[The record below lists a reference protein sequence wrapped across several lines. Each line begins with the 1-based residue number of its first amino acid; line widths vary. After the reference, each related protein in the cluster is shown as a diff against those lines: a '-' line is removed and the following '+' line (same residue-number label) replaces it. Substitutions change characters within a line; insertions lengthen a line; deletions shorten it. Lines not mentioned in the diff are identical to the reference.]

1 MSSMKLLALA
11 TAMAV
16 SAGAFADVYE
26 ASFEGNWFNES
37 QSGRGV
43 TVDYVPQALG
53 NGTYVIVSFTYDAQG
68 NPTWLQYVASG
79 REGQRLFKNVDV
91 FRVSGGTPGNTFPPF
106 SAISSTKVGT
116 AVVDMASCSKIKIDF
131 TPLSTANIPAV
142 NLDMTRLDAPGKGSS
157 NCPFVKEFT
166 ACPTGTTAVASLD
179 RVCEIPAGNI
189 GGDLRLNNTA
199 SYRLGGRVAIGG
211 AMALSGM
218 PSTTTGRLFVEPGT
232 VVRGN
237 EAATSRLII
246 NPGSKIFAEGT
257 PSAPI
262 VFTGITEAADATV
275 NGGTWAGLILA
286 GRAPINDGCTGGGTS
301 VSCAFEADSA
311 IVWGG
316 TDVNDSSGVLK
327 YVQIRSSGGFLA
339 PNVDLNAL
347 TMGGVGAGTVID
359 FVQTAYNGDDGF
371 EMFGGTV
378 NLKHIVALGNNDD
391 NIDTDFGYTGKIQ
404 YAYIKQGPGVDTD
417 SHGIESDNAPST
429 FDAMPRTRPTLIN
442 ATFDGVGLGFDGA
455 RIRRGSAY
463 VLQNV
468 VFVNFTGS
476 CLNFNDAATYNATRT
491 NGAFNGVTS
500 ISGAYF
506 GCAKQF
512 DDQAA
517 DPFLVSAFV
526 NGQADNVTG
535 VATGLFNSDGRTL
548 PVTSPL
554 RNATQTSSDAFFER
568 YGAKGAFVDGDWTQ
582 GWTIGL

>member
-1 MSSMKLLALA
+1 MSSIKLLTLA
-11 TAMAV
+11 AAMSV
-16 SAGAFADVYE
+16 SVGAFADVYE
-26 ASFEGNWFNES
+26 TSFEGNWYNDS
-37 QSGRGV
+37 QNGRGV

-53 NGTYVIVSFTYDAQG
+53 NGTYVLVSFTYDAQG
-68 NPTWLQYVASG
+68 NPTWLQYIASG

-91 FRVSGGTPGNTFPPF
+91 FRVTGGTPGNTFPPL
-106 SAISSTKVGT
+106 SAITSTKVGT
-116 AVVDMASCSKIKIDF
+116 AVVDMASCSRIKIDF
-131 TPLSTANIPAV
+131 TPLSTSNIPGV

-157 NCPFVKEFT
+157 SCPFVKEFT
-166 ACPTGTTAVASLD
+166 ACPTGTTAVSGLD
-179 RVCEIPAGNI
+179 RVCEIPAGTVS
-189 GGDLRLNNTA
+189 GDLRLTNTA
-199 SYRLGGRVAIGG
+199 TYRLGGRVAIGG
-211 AMALSGM
+211 AMALSGV

-237 EAATSRLII
+237 EASTSRLII

-262 VFTGITEAADATV
+262 VFTGLTEVDDAAV
-275 NGGTWAGLILA
+275 NAGTWAGLIIA
-286 GRAPINDGCTGGGTS
+286 GRAPINTGCTGVGS
-301 VSCAFEADSA
+301 VTCAFEADSA

-316 TDVNDSSGVLK
+316 TDANDSSGVLK

-347 TMGGVGAGTVID
+347 TLGGVGAGTLID
-359 FVQTAYNGDDGF
+359 FVQAAYNGDDGF

-378 NLKHIVALGNNDD
+378 NLKHIVSLGSNDD
-391 NIDTDFGYTGKIQ
+391 NIDTDFGYVGKIQ
-404 YAYIKQGPGVDTD
+404 YAYIKQGPGNDTD
-417 SHGIESDNAPST
+417 SHGIESDNGPT
-429 FDAMPRTRPTLIN
+429 VFDALPRTRPTIIN
-442 ATFDGVGLGFDGA
+442 ATFDGAGFGFDGA

-468 VFVNFTGS
+468 VFVNYTGS

-491 NGAFNGVTS
+491 NGAFNGVIS

-506 GCAKQF
+506 GCTKQF

-517 DPFLVSAFV
+517 DPFLLSTFV

-548 PVTSPL
+548 PVNSPL
-554 RNATQTSSDAFFER
+554 RTATQTSSDLFFER

>member
-1 MSSMKLLALA
+1 MKNKYLFALA
-11 TAMAV
+11 ASLSLCAN
-16 SAGAFADVYE
+16 AFADVYE
-26 ASFEGNWFNES
+26 SSFEGNWHNET

-43 TVDYVPQALG
+43 NVDYVPLALG
-53 NGTYVIVSFTYDAQG
+53 SGVYYIVAFTYDLQG
-68 NPTWLQYVASG
+68 NPTWVQYIASG

-91 FRVSGGTPGNTFPPF
+91 FRVTGGTPGNTFPAF
-106 SAISSTKVGT
+106 SAITSTKVGT
-116 AVVDMASCSKIKIDF
+116 ATVDMASCSKIKLDF
-131 TPLSTANIPAV
+131 TPLSSANLPPV
-142 NLDMTRLDAPGKGSS
+142 NLDLTRLDSPGKGSAS
-157 NCPFVKEFT
+157 CPFNKEFT
-166 ACPTGTTAVASLD
+166 ACPTGTTAVAGVD
-179 RVCEIPAGNI
+179 RVCEIPAGTVT
-189 GGDLRLNNTA
+189 GDLRLSNTA
-199 SYRLGGRVAIGG
+199 TYRLGGRVAIGG
-211 AMALSGM
+211 AMALSGV
-218 PSTTTGRLFVEPGT
+218 PSTATGRLFVEPGT

-237 EAATSRLII
+237 DAATSRLVV

-262 VFTGITEAADATV
+262 VFTGITEVADATV
-275 NGGTWAGLILA
+275 NGGTWAGLIIA

-301 VSCAFEADSA
+301 VTCAFEADSA

-316 TDVNDSSGVLK
+316 TDANDSSGVLK

-339 PNVDLNAL
+339 PNVDLNGL
-347 TMGGVGAGTVID
+347 TMGGVGAGTLID

-391 NIDTDFGYTGKIQ
+391 NIDTDFGYSGKIQ
-404 YAYIKQGPGVDTD
+404 YAYIKQGPGIDSD
-417 SHGIESDNAPST
+417 SHGIESDNAPT
-429 FDAMPRTRPTLIN
+429 KFDAVPRTRPVVVN

-476 CLNFNDAATYNATRT
+476 CLNFNDAATYDATRT
-491 NGAFNGVTS
+491 NGAFNGVTT

-506 GCAKQF
+506 GCSKQF

-517 DPFLVSAFV
+517 DPFLLSTFV
-526 NGQADNVTG
+526 NAQAENVAG
-535 VATGLFNSDGRTL
+535 AATGLFNADGRTL
-548 PVTSPL
+548 LINSPL
-554 RNATQTSSDAFFER
+554 RTTAQANADSFFER